1 MRINFLKIGYMTTN
15 EEFIKLA
22 EKAKYQLKMKQKE
35 IAKRLETAESHISEI
50 LNGKKNASRE
60 LLEKLSVVVSEVEAE
75 RGIDNAPPEETPD
88 ISPMKKRMSEFLDFI
103 KMSQGKFEKSV
114 DMSNGWVNKIGDS
127 IREDNLKKISEVY
140 PMLNIAWLKTG
151 VGSML
156 NNGESEETLYTPKED
171 HSRERNQTEAAEETA
186 KMVLLL
192 PVSAQGGSLND
203 FVVSVKESDCEKV
216 VSPIRGV
223 DFAMTVSGDSMSPEY
238 PNGSRIFIKRINER
252 AFIEWG
258 KTYVLDTC
266 NGTVIKILV
275 PSEKEGY
282 VRCVSINTD
291 PIFAPFEVALEDIY
305 GVYKVLIC
313 MSVK

>member
-1 MRINFLKIGYMTTN
+1 MSATKDR
-15 EEFIKLA
+15 
-22 EKAKYQLKMKQKE
+22 
-35 IAKRLETAESHISEI
+35 
-50 LNGKKNASRE
+50 
-60 LLEKLSVVVSEVEAE
+60 LLE
-75 RGIDNAPPEETPD
+75 
-88 ISPMKKRMSEFLDFI
+88 FLRF
-103 KMSQGKFEKSV
+103 KGMGQQKFEISIG
-114 DMSNGWVNKIGDS
+114 MSNGWANKVGDS
-127 IREDNLKKISEVY
+127 IRENTLKKISEVY
-140 PMLNIAWLKTG
+140 PELNIAWLKSG
-151 VGSML
+151 VGVML
-156 NNGESEETLYTPKED
+156 NNGESEETLYTPKEEQ
-171 HSRERNQTEAAEETA
+171 SQTNVAEEAAKT
-186 KMVLLL
+186 VLLL

-203 FVVSVKESDCEKV
+203 FVVSVKENDCEKV

-258 KTYVLDTC
+258 KVYVLDTC

-275 PSEKEGY
+275 PAEKEGY
-282 VRCVSINTD
+282 VKCVSINQD

>member
-1 MRINFLKIGYMTTN
+1 MS
-15 EEFIKLA
+15 
-22 EKAKYQLKMKQKE
+22 
-35 IAKRLETAESHISEI
+35 ET
-50 LNGKKNASRE
+50 KDR
-60 LLEKLSVVVSEVEAE
+60 LLE
-75 RGIDNAPPEETPD
+75 
-88 ISPMKKRMSEFLDFI
+88 FLRY
-103 KMSQGKFEKSV
+103 KGLGQQKFEISIG
-114 DMSNGWVNKIGDS
+114 MSNGWANKVGDS
-127 IREDNLKKISEVY
+127 IRENTLKKISEVY
-140 PMLNIAWLKTG
+140 PELNIAWLKSG
-151 VGSML
+151 VGIML
-156 NNGESEETLYTPKED
+156 NNGESEETLYTPKEE
-171 HSRERNQTEAAEETA
+171 HLKERNQKDATEETA

-258 KTYVLDTC
+258 KVYVLDTC

-275 PSEKEGY
+275 PAEKEGY
-282 VRCVSINTD
+282 VKCVSINQD
-291 PIFAPFEVALEDIY
+291 PIFAPFEVAFEDIY
-305 GVYKVLIC
+305 GVYKVLLC

>member
-1 MRINFLKIGYMTTN
+1 MTEN
-15 EEFIKLA
+15 EEFAKMVREVIFYHNINQSQLA
-22 EKAKYQLKMKQKE
+22 EKLGCKQSYISDVKRGKKPVSDKIMESLRKIWEEVKADNATKNSEDSTMKQ
-35 IAKRLETAESHISEI
+35 
-50 LNGKKNASRE
+50 
-60 LLEKLSVVVSEVEAE
+60 
-75 RGIDNAPPEETPD
+75 
-88 ISPMKKRMSEFLDFI
+88 RMNEFLAYID
-103 KMSQGKFEKSV
+103 MSQGKFEKSV

-151 VGSML
+151 IGTML
-156 NNGESEETLYTPKED
+156 NDNGESEETLYTPKED

>member
-1 MRINFLKIGYMTTN
+1 MS
-15 EEFIKLA
+15 
-22 EKAKYQLKMKQKE
+22 
-35 IAKRLETAESHISEI
+35 ET
-50 LNGKKNASRE
+50 KDR
-60 LLEKLSVVVSEVEAE
+60 LLE
-75 RGIDNAPPEETPD
+75 
-88 ISPMKKRMSEFLDFI
+88 FLRY
-103 KMSQGKFEKSV
+103 KGLGQQKFEISIG
-114 DMSNGWVNKIGDS
+114 MSNGWANKVGDS
-127 IREDNLKKISEVY
+127 IRENTLKKISEVY
-140 PMLNIAWLKTG
+140 PELNIAWLKSG
-151 VGSML
+151 VGVML
-156 NNGESEETLYTPKED
+156 NNGESEETLYTPKEE
-171 HSRERNQTEAAEETA
+171 HPKERNQKDATEETA

-238 PNGSRIFIKRINER
+238 LNGSRIFIKRINER

-258 KTYVLDTC
+258 KVYVLDTC

-275 PSEKEGY
+275 PAEKEGY
-282 VRCVSINTD
+282 VKCVSINQD

>member
-1 MRINFLKIGYMTTN
+1 MTEN
-15 EEFIKLA
+15 EEFAKMVREVIFYHNINQSLLA
-22 EKAKYQLKMKQKE
+22 EKLGCKQSYISDVKRGKKPVSDKIMESLRKIWEEVKADNATKNSEDSTMKQ
-35 IAKRLETAESHISEI
+35 
-50 LNGKKNASRE
+50 
-60 LLEKLSVVVSEVEAE
+60 
-75 RGIDNAPPEETPD
+75 
-88 ISPMKKRMSEFLDFI
+88 RMNEFLAYID
-103 KMSQGKFEKSV
+103 MSQGKFEKSV

-156 NNGESEETLYTPKED
+156 NNGESEETLYTPKEE
-171 HSRERNQTEAAEETA
+171 HPKERNHKDATEETA

-238 PNGSRIFIKRINER
+238 PNGSRIFIKKINER

-258 KTYVLDTC
+258 KVYVLDTC

-275 PSEKEGY
+275 PSDKEGY
-282 VRCVSINTD
+282 VKCVSINTD

-305 GVYKVLIC
+305 GVYKVLLC

>member
-1 MRINFLKIGYMTTN
+1 MAEN
-15 EEFIKLA
+15 EEFAKMVREVIFYQNINQSQLA
-22 EKAKYQLKMKQKE
+22 EKLGCNQSYISDVKRGRKPVSDKIMENLRRIWEEVKADNATKSSEDSTMKQ
-35 IAKRLETAESHISEI
+35 
-50 LNGKKNASRE
+50 
-60 LLEKLSVVVSEVEAE
+60 
-75 RGIDNAPPEETPD
+75 
-88 ISPMKKRMSEFLDFI
+88 RMNEFLAYLD
-103 KMSQGKFEKSV
+103 MSQGKFEKAV
-114 DMSNGWVNKIGDS
+114 GMANGWVNKIGDS
-127 IREDNLKKISEVY
+127 IREENLKKISEVY

-156 NNGESEETLYTPKED
+156 NNGESEGTLYTPKEE
-171 HSRERNQTEAAEETA
+171 HSKERNQTEAAEETA

-258 KTYVLDTC
+258 KVYVLDTC

-275 PSEKEGY
+275 PAEKEGY
-282 VRCVSINTD
+282 VKCVSINQD
-291 PIFAPFEVALEDIY
+291 PIFAPFEVAFEDIY
-305 GVYKVLIC
+305 GVYKVLLC

>member
-1 MRINFLKIGYMTTN
+1 MS
-15 EEFIKLA
+15 
-22 EKAKYQLKMKQKE
+22 
-35 IAKRLETAESHISEI
+35 ET
-50 LNGKKNASRE
+50 KDR
-60 LLEKLSVVVSEVEAE
+60 LLE
-75 RGIDNAPPEETPD
+75 
-88 ISPMKKRMSEFLDFI
+88 FLRY
-103 KMSQGKFEKSV
+103 KGLGQQKFEISIG
-114 DMSNGWVNKIGDS
+114 MSNGWANKVGDS
-127 IREDNLKKISEVY
+127 IRENTLKKISEVY
-140 PMLNIAWLKTG
+140 PELNIAWLKSG
-151 VGSML
+151 VGIML
-156 NNGESEETLYTPKED
+156 NNGESEETLYTPKEE
-171 HSRERNQTEAAEETA
+171 HPKERNQKDATEETA

-223 DFAMTVSGDSMSPEY
+223 DFAMSVSGDSMSPEY

-258 KTYVLDTC
+258 KVYVLDTC

-275 PSEKEGY
+275 PSDKEGY
-282 VRCVSINTD
+282 VKCVSINTD

-305 GVYKVLIC
+305 GVYKVLLC

>member
-1 MRINFLKIGYMTTN
+1 MSATKDR
-15 EEFIKLA
+15 
-22 EKAKYQLKMKQKE
+22 
-35 IAKRLETAESHISEI
+35 
-50 LNGKKNASRE
+50 
-60 LLEKLSVVVSEVEAE
+60 LLE
-75 RGIDNAPPEETPD
+75 
-88 ISPMKKRMSEFLDFI
+88 FLRF
-103 KMSQGKFEKSV
+103 KGMGQQKFEISIG
-114 DMSNGWVNKIGDS
+114 MSNGWANKVGDS
-127 IREDNLKKISEVY
+127 IRESTLKKISEVY
-140 PMLNIAWLKTG
+140 PELNIAWLKSG
-151 VGSML
+151 VGVML
-156 NNGESEETLYTPKED
+156 NNGESEETLYTPKEEQ
-171 HSRERNQTEAAEETA
+171 SQTNVAEEAAKT
-186 KMVLLL
+186 VLLL

-203 FVVSVKESDCEKV
+203 FVVSVKENDCEKV

-258 KTYVLDTC
+258 KVYVLDTC

-275 PSEKEGY
+275 PAEKEGY
-282 VRCVSINTD
+282 VKCVSINQD

>member
-1 MRINFLKIGYMTTN
+1 MS
-15 EEFIKLA
+15 
-22 EKAKYQLKMKQKE
+22 
-35 IAKRLETAESHISEI
+35 ET
-50 LNGKKNASRE
+50 KDR
-60 LLEKLSVVVSEVEAE
+60 LLE
-75 RGIDNAPPEETPD
+75 
-88 ISPMKKRMSEFLDFI
+88 FLRY
-103 KMSQGKFEKSV
+103 KGLGQQKFEISIG
-114 DMSNGWVNKIGDS
+114 MSNGWANKVGDS
-127 IREDNLKKISEVY
+127 IRENTLKKISEVY
-140 PMLNIAWLKTG
+140 PELNIAWLKSG
-151 VGSML
+151 VGVML
-156 NNGESEETLYTPKED
+156 NNGESEETLYTPKEE
-171 HSRERNQTEAAEETA
+171 HPKERNQKDATEETA

-238 PNGSRIFIKRINER
+238 PNIKRINER

-258 KTYVLDTC
+258 KVYVLDTC

-275 PSEKEGY
+275 PAEKEGY
-282 VRCVSINTD
+282 VKCVSINQD

>member
-1 MRINFLKIGYMTTN
+1 MTEN
-15 EEFIKLA
+15 EEFAKMIREVIFYHNINQSQLA
-22 EKAKYQLKMKQKE
+22 EKLGCNQSYISDVKRGRKPVSDKIMENLRKIWEEVKADNATKSSEDSTMKQ
-35 IAKRLETAESHISEI
+35 
-50 LNGKKNASRE
+50 
-60 LLEKLSVVVSEVEAE
+60 
-75 RGIDNAPPEETPD
+75 
-88 ISPMKKRMSEFLDFI
+88 RMNEFLAYLD
-103 KMSQGKFEKSV
+103 MSQGKFEKAV
-114 DMSNGWVNKIGDS
+114 GMANGWVNKIGDS
-127 IREDNLKKISEVY
+127 IREDNLKKISEAY

-156 NNGESEETLYTPKED
+156 NNGESEGTLYTPKEE

>member
-1 MRINFLKIGYMTTN
+1 MS
-15 EEFIKLA
+15 
-22 EKAKYQLKMKQKE
+22 
-35 IAKRLETAESHISEI
+35 ET
-50 LNGKKNASRE
+50 KDR
-60 LLEKLSVVVSEVEAE
+60 LLE
-75 RGIDNAPPEETPD
+75 
-88 ISPMKKRMSEFLDFI
+88 FLRY
-103 KMSQGKFEKSV
+103 KGLGQQKFEISIG
-114 DMSNGWVNKIGDS
+114 MSNGWANKVGDS
-127 IREDNLKKISEVY
+127 IRENTLKKISEVY
-140 PMLNIAWLKTG
+140 PELNIAWLKSG
-151 VGSML
+151 VGVML

-171 HSRERNQTEAAEETA
+171 HSRERNQKDATEENA

-258 KTYVLDTC
+258 KVYVLDTC

-275 PSEKEGY
+275 PAEKEGY
-282 VRCVSINTD
+282 VKCVSINQD
-291 PIFAPFEVALEDIY
+291 PIFAPFEVAFEDIY
-305 GVYKVLIC
+305 GVYKVLLC

>member
-1 MRINFLKIGYMTTN
+1 MS
-15 EEFIKLA
+15 
-22 EKAKYQLKMKQKE
+22 
-35 IAKRLETAESHISEI
+35 ET
-50 LNGKKNASRE
+50 KDR
-60 LLEKLSVVVSEVEAE
+60 LLE
-75 RGIDNAPPEETPD
+75 
-88 ISPMKKRMSEFLDFI
+88 FLRY
-103 KMSQGKFEKSV
+103 KGLGQQKFEISIG
-114 DMSNGWVNKIGDS
+114 MSNGWANKVGDS
-127 IREDNLKKISEVY
+127 IRENTLKKISEVY
-140 PMLNIAWLKTG
+140 PELNIAWLKSG
-151 VGSML
+151 VGIML
-156 NNGESEETLYTPKED
+156 NNGESEETLYTPKEEYPK
-171 HSRERNQTEAAEETA
+171 ERNQKDATEETA

-258 KTYVLDTC
+258 KVYVLDTC

-275 PSEKEGY
+275 PAEKEGY
-282 VRCVSINTD
+282 VKCVSINQD
-291 PIFAPFEVALEDIY
+291 PIFAPFEVAFEDIY
-305 GVYKVLIC
+305 GVYKVLLC

>member
-1 MRINFLKIGYMTTN
+1 MS
-15 EEFIKLA
+15 
-22 EKAKYQLKMKQKE
+22 
-35 IAKRLETAESHISEI
+35 ET
-50 LNGKKNASRE
+50 KDR
-60 LLEKLSVVVSEVEAE
+60 LLE
-75 RGIDNAPPEETPD
+75 
-88 ISPMKKRMSEFLDFI
+88 FLRY
-103 KMSQGKFEKSV
+103 KGLGQQKFEISIG
-114 DMSNGWVNKIGDS
+114 MSNGWANKVGDS
-127 IREDNLKKISEVY
+127 IRENTLKKISEVY
-140 PMLNIAWLKTG
+140 PELNIAWLKSG
-151 VGSML
+151 VGIML
-156 NNGESEETLYTPKED
+156 NNGESEETLYTPKEE
-171 HSRERNQTEAAEETA
+171 HPKERNQKDATEETA

-258 KTYVLDTC
+258 KVYVLDTC

-275 PSEKEGY
+275 PAEKEGY
-282 VRCVSINTD
+282 VKCVSINTD
-291 PIFAPFEVALEDIY
+291 PIFAPFEVAFEDIY
-305 GVYKVLIC
+305 GVYKVLLC

>member
-1 MRINFLKIGYMTTN
+1 MTEN
-15 EEFIKLA
+15 EEFAKMVREVIFYHNINQSQLA
-22 EKAKYQLKMKQKE
+22 EKLGCKQSYISDVKRGKKPVSDKIMENLRKIWEEVKDDKATKSSEDSTMKQ
-35 IAKRLETAESHISEI
+35 
-50 LNGKKNASRE
+50 
-60 LLEKLSVVVSEVEAE
+60 
-75 RGIDNAPPEETPD
+75 
-88 ISPMKKRMSEFLDFI
+88 RMNEFLAYLD
-103 KMSQGKFEKSV
+103 MSQGKFEKAV
-114 DMSNGWVNKIGDS
+114 GMANGWVNKIGDS

-238 PNGSRIFIKRINER
+238 PNGSRIFIKKINER

-258 KTYVLDTC
+258 KVYVLDTC

-275 PSEKEGY
+275 PSDKEGY
-282 VRCVSINTD
+282 VKCVSINTD

-305 GVYKVLIC
+305 GVYKVLLC